1 MVQVIKVSH
10 ILQEIFKELIE
21 TKRFLML
28 VWKKPISNI
37 EKAFPISGNAF
48 SML

>member
-1 MVQVIKVSH
+1 MEQVITVSH
-10 ILQEIFKELIE
+10 ISQEIFKELIE
-21 TKRFLML
+21 
-28 VWKKPISNI
+28 KKPISNI